1 MGQEKQRISERLA
14 RVDTEREKLSDQLKE
29 LEFAERVLARFRE
42 KAVTTKK
49 RRRES
54 TPSHWSADT
63 APCRSSHRLSAPPAR
78 GSADLGIYAAFI
90 GIIGTVKPAARVRSS
105 VGIPYQRTT
114 ASSEQH
120 D

>member
-29 LEFAERVLARFRE
+29 LEFAERVLARFGE

-78 GSADLGIYAAFI
+78 GSAGLGIYAAFI
-90 GIIGTVKPAARVRSS
+90 GIIGTKTRRPGPVQRWHPLPKNHRIQRAA
-105 VGIPYQRTT
+105 
-114 ASSEQH
+114 
-120 D
+120 

>member
-54 TPSHWSADT
+54 TPSHWSACAVAKPKAAASVVIT
-63 APCRSSHRLSAPPAR
+63 PM
-78 GSADLGIYAAFI
+78 GSKLPQAE
-90 GIIGTVKPAARVRSS
+90 
-105 VGIPYQRTT
+105 
-114 ASSEQH
+114 ASPHHPQQPRQVLVNAG
-120 D
+120 